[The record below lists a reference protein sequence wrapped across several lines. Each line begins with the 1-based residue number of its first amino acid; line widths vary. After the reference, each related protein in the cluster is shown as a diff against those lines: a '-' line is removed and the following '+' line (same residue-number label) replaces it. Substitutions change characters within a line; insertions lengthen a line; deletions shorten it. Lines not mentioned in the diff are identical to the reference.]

1 MVRSQKPSIKKVE
14 VVKEIDPD
22 KLAFLMY
29 LGHLDDEESAAAQKW
44 FSLMPDLHSLFKSL

>member
-14 VVKEIDPD
+14 VVKEIDPE

-29 LGHLDDEESAAAQKW
+29 LGQFDDEESITAQKW
-44 FSLMPDLHSLFKSL
+44 VNWYENTIH

>member
-29 LGHLDDEESAAAQKW
+29 LGHLDDEESAAAQK
-44 FSLMPDLHSLFKSL
+44 